1 MPFLHKVLHKGYKCL
16 QLIIIEVVTMLVL
29 KLIPKA
35 TALIDEEWKK
45 YCEMSYRENISD
57 SCLIEN
63 NLTVHAIWNK
73 NLDHILA

>member
-1 MPFLHKVLHKGYKCL
+1 
-16 QLIIIEVVTMLVL
+16 MLVL

-73 NLDHILA
+73 NLDHFLA